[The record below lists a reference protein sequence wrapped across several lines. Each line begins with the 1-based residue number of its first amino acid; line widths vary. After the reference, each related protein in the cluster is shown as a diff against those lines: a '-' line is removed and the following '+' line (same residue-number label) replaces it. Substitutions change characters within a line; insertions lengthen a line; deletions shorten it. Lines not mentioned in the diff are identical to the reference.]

1 MKISTLLLL
10 CALCLS
16 GTAAYY
22 SIAGLATIFA
32 SAFWP
37 VVAMATILEIS
48 KLVVSSWLYQK
59 WNIIPA
65 LLKVYLTTS
74 VVVLMFITSLGIFGF
89 LSKAHVDAGL
99 GNADAILKIEQIESE
114 TLQHNGVVNRY
125 QTQLAQLD
133 KSINIQLDANRATQ
147 AIAARKAQEAERTDI
162 RNKLDTEQKTLQDLQ
177 RQKIDLK
184 QKITVIES
192 KVGPIKYIAE
202 FFADGKDVDLDKA
215 VRWMIVIIVMVFD
228 PLAVLMLIAANISM
242 LKEKTQQTT
251 IDNNVSVP
259 ENEQHNAAPTYG
271 QTCYDQSTNT
281 LTWWNGDL
289 WRPMVDT
296 NTSKN
301 TVDNQE
307 LIRNPYAAIDADLIK
322 SVIAQSM
329 DKWLSD
335 TLSDQTET
343 NQKNFQEPLAS
354 QPDIDILSSSQQPL
368 TKEDSNINDIV
379 ESENNNTSDTQAN
392 NQEIEVHH
400 NLEHFKPT
408 HITYSSR
415 K

>member
-48 KLVVSSWLYQK
+48 KLVVASWLYQK

-99 GNADAILKIEQIESE
+99 GNADAVLKIEQIDAE
-114 TLQHNGVVNRY
+114 TLQHNSVISRY

-147 AIAARKAQEAERTDI
+147 AIAARKAQEAERNDI

-242 LKEKTQQTT
+242 LKEQKQQLTTDNNISITEKTQ
-251 IDNNVSVP
+251 NNAS
-259 ENEQHNAAPTYG
+259 PTYG
-271 QTCYDQSTNT
+271 QTCYDQLTNT
-281 LTWWNGDL
+281 LTWWNGDS
-289 WRPMVDT
+289 WRPMFDA

-301 TVDNQE
+301 AHTNTK
-307 LIRNPYAAIDADLIK
+307 YK
-322 SVIAQSM
+322 YKYK
-329 DKWLSD
+329 DKD
-335 TLSDQTET
+335 
-343 NQKNFQEPLAS
+343 KYVYMY
-354 QPDIDILSSSQQPL
+354 
-368 TKEDSNINDIV
+368 KC
-379 ESENNNTSDTQAN
+379 
-392 NQEIEVHH
+392 
-400 NLEHFKPT
+400 K
-408 HITYSSR
+408 Y

>member
-48 KLVVSSWLYQK
+48 KLVVASWLYQK

-99 GNADAILKIEQIESE
+99 GNADAVLKIEQIDAE
-114 TLQHNGVVNRY
+114 TLQHNSVISRY

-133 KSINIQLDANRATQ
+133 TSINSQFVANRATQ
-147 AIAARKAQEAERTDI
+147 AIAARKAQEAERNDI

-242 LKEKTQQTT
+242 LKEQKQQLTTDNNISITEKTQ
-251 IDNNVSVP
+251 NNAS
-259 ENEQHNAAPTYG
+259 PTYG
-271 QTCYDQSTNT
+271 QTCYDQLTNT
-281 LTWWNGDL
+281 LTWWNGDS
-289 WRPMVDT
+289 WRPMFDA

-301 TVDNQE
+301 VVVNQE
-307 LIRNPYAAIDADLIK
+307 PIPTSYTAIDTDLIK

-354 QPDIDILSSSQQPL
+354 QPNIDILSSSTSPL
-368 TKEDSNINDIV
+368 TEEDSNTDDIV

-400 NLEHFKPT
+400 DLEHFKPT